1 MLTVLYV
8 LHSTHA
14 HAGSSLSFVNMLAGL
29 RERGLCP
36 IVAVPNK
43 DGLYGELRGMG
54 VETIVAPIRDSVW
67 PVERGSLLDL
77 LLFFPRVAAHLL
89 YIRRAVAMIV
99 RAIRGRH
106 IDLVHTNSGVV
117 NVGEK
122 VAKRLGVP
130 HVYHIREY
138 QDKDFGLHY
147 FPLRRCFRP
156 RRAICITADL
166 LAYFRLGDRGRV
178 IYNGIFP
185 AAYEPACPQDDGRYF
200 LYAGR
205 IEPCKGVRELVEG
218 YADYAHSLGS
228 EAPLPLL
235 IAGKRQGEAYV
246 QSIEAYV
253 RNEGLGD
260 SVRLLGERGDL
271 PALMCRATATIV
283 SSFNE
288 GFGRVMPE
296 AMFNHCPFIGYDSGG
311 TKEQFDNGLRL
322 TGDEIGFRY
331 TRREELAAHLASLHR
346 GGKAAYTAMTRRAT
360 RTVRELYSIEANA
373 EAVWTAYQDIINQRW

>member
-8 LHSTHA
+8 LHSTFA
-14 HAGSSLSFVNMLAGL
+14 RGGASLSFVNMLVGL
-29 RERGLCP
+29 REHGVCP
-36 IVAVPNK
+36 IVALPDK
-43 DGLYGELRGMG
+43 DGLYGVLRGMG
-54 VETIVAPIRDSVW
+54 VETVVAPIRDNVW
-67 PVERGSLLDL
+67 PVERGSLRVL
-77 LLFFPRVAAHLL
+77 LLFFPRVAAHLI

-99 RAIRGRH
+99 RAMRGRH
-106 IDLVHTNSGVV
+106 IDLVHSNSGVV

-147 FPLRRCFRP
+147 FPLRRYFRP

-185 AAYEPACPQDDGRYF
+185 ASYEPACAQDDGRYF

-218 YADYAHSLGS
+218 YADYVHTLGGK
-228 EAPLPLL
+228 APLPLL
-235 IAGKRQGEAYV
+235 IAGKRQGEAYA
-246 QSIEAYV
+246 QAIETYA
-253 RNEGLGD
+253 RKEGIGG
-260 SVRLLGERGDL
+260 SVRWIGERGDL
-271 PALMCRATATIV
+271 PALMCCATATIV

-296 AMFNHCPFIGYDSGG
+296 AMFNRCPFVGYDSGG

-322 TGDEIGFRY
+322 AGEEIGLRY
-331 TRREELAAHLASLHR
+331 TRREELAAHLAGLHR
-346 GGKAAYTAMTRRAT
+346 GGKSAYAAMTRRAA
-360 RTVRELYSIEANA
+360 RTVHELYSIEANA